1 MMLSR
6 SLRPLTT
13 RVTNLAINPVI
24 NPVRPSALLGPLSL
38 RTFADTADVTTT
50 SKHRTVPSTIPSA
63 KTAPRQL
70 PYYVGRNNLNN
81 LGVYQ
86 KRRRGGNYKLTLLKY
101 AEGDLAALKQ
111 DIRFALRLQYDE
123 IAINSVTNHIVIKG
137 HKRDEV
143 VNFLYTMG
151 F

>member
-1 MMLSR
+1 MLSR
-6 SLRPLTT
+6 SLRPLTARAT
-13 RVTNLAINPVI
+13 SLTINPA
-24 NPVRPSALLGPLSL
+24 RPSALLGPLSF
-38 RTFADTADVTTT
+38 RTLAHSADGTA
-50 SKHRTVPSTIPSA
+50 SESSTIPIPSE
-63 KTAPRQL
+63 TSETRQL
-70 PYYVGRNNLNN
+70 PYFVGRNNLNN

-101 AEGDLAALKQ
+101 GEGDLTALKQ
-111 DIRFALRLQYDE
+111 DIKTVLRLSDSE
-123 IAINSVTNHIVIKG
+123 VAINSTTKHIVIKG